1 MRCGNVIDEFLDQ
14 DGLSHACAAEKTDL
28 SAFGIGAD
36 QINNFDPRLKNF
48 GGGFLFIKS
57 RGRAMN
63 RPALHIFGSWALV
76 HRFSQQVKD
85 APQALVADGYR
96 NRPTG
101 IYSLCA
107 AHKTVCCSHGNAA
120 RHIVANVLR
129 HFHH

>member
-1 MRCGNVIDEFLDQ
+1 
-14 DGLSHACAAEKTDL
+14 
-28 SAFGIGAD
+28 
-36 QINNFDPRLKNF
+36 
-48 GGGFLFIKS
+48 
-57 RGRAMN
+57 MN
-63 RPALHIFGSWALV
+63 RPALHIFGSRALV

-120 RHIVANVLR
+120 CHIVANVLR
-129 HFHH
+129 HFHHQRFAVVLQFHSIQQGRQFSVGKANIQNGAGHLHDLPDVFVWHTTHSFVGS